1 MLFQTANCILNYIGG
16 VLKYFQCLGYQKI
29 SIWVEAQVWRSPR
42 SEGVALLLDG
52 VTLVAPRATLEPGPG
67 EAAAAHSL
75 YMGVCA
81 SHKGE
86 GEFKGQQRMT
96 WELKEG
102 KSRTKVGGGNRRE
115 RKRKKRGLFSYSGPG
130 RQRSMA
136 HSPLLLLSYTRI
148 RARSKT
154 FPGSGNCSQ
163 DIRELPLNLEAPV
176 PPSWEKEPIIS
187 CLLRCF

>member
-29 SIWVEAQVWRSPR
+29 SIWLEAQVWRSPR
-42 SEGVALLLDG
+42 SEGVAVLLDG

-115 RKRKKRGLFSYSGPG
+115 RKRKKRGLFSYRGQGVKGQWHIAHCSSSHTLRLG
-130 RQRSMA
+130 RD
-136 HSPLLLLSYTRI
+136 P
-148 RARSKT
+148 K
-154 FPGSGNCSQ
+154 PSQ
-163 DIRELPLNLEAPV
+163 DQATALKTSESYL
-176 PPSWEKEPIIS
+176 
-187 CLLRCF
+187 